1 MKQADGY
8 LLRKVAEDYVLVPY
22 GKRTEEVSQL
32 ITLSETAAFIYQC
45 AGVADSLDNLV
56 QMVCR
61 EYAADAAVVR
71 EDVCNVLAVLKTQGV
86 LS

>member
-1 MKQADGY
+1 MIGIIGAM
-8 LLRKVAEDYVLVPY
+8 E
-22 GKRTEEVSQL
+22 EEVSQL

-45 AGVADSLDNLV
+45 AGVADSLDDLV

>member
-32 ITLSETAAFIYQC
+32 IEAMEEKEKKMELEYETK
-45 AGVADSLDNLV
+45 
-56 QMVCR
+56 R
-61 EYAADAAVVR
+61 R
-71 EDVCNVLAVLKTQGV
+71 
-86 LS
+86 